1 MSAKEKT
8 RTLAD
13 IDWREKIA
21 LARFDF
27 NAPISNGAVADD
39 SRLRAALPTLH
50 YILQQGG
57 GAVCLSHFGRPQ
69 EGEGGEKWSLSPI
82 AKRLSELLE
91 RPVNFAKTWPRR
103 PPPGEVW
110 LLENTRL
117 NSGESKN
124 DFALAE
130 RYAALGDVF
139 VLDAFASAH
148 RAESSLCALALAAKD
163 ACAGLLL
170 EKELDAL
177 CRAFQS
183 PARPLTAIVGGAKV
197 SDKFGL
203 LSNLLSRCDSLIV
216 GGGIANTF
224 LAAQGFHIG
233 ASLAEPSMLSAAE
246 ELLSAHGKKILLPVD
261 AIVAS
266 SAEEGAATR
275 QLSSA
280 RFSEMGEGEKIYDIG
295 EASRCLVGDALRNS
309 GTIIWNGP
317 MGMFECDAFAAGTRA
332 LALAVA
338 DSSAYSLAGG
348 GDTLAA
354 VNQFQVGK
362 SISHLSTGG
371 GAMLEWLAGRTL
383 PALQSLSEAVARRK

>member
-1 MSAKEKT
+1 M
-8 RTLAD
+8 
-13 IDWREKIA
+13 
-21 LARFDF
+21 
-27 NAPISNGAVADD
+27 
-39 SRLRAALPTLH
+39 
-50 YILQQGG
+50 Q
-57 GAVCLSHFGRPQ
+57 
-69 EGEGGEKWSLSPI
+69 
-82 AKRLSELLE
+82 
-91 RPVNFAKTWPRR
+91 KTWPRR

-261 AIVAS
+261 AIIAS

-275 QLSSA
+275 QLPSA
-280 RFSEMGEGEKIYDIG
+280 RFSEMEEGEKIYDIG
-295 EASRCLVGDALRNS
+295 EASRRLVGDALRDS

-332 LALAVA
+332 LARAVA

-371 GAMLEWLAGRTL
+371 GAMLEWLAGHSL
-383 PALQSLSEAVARRK
+383 SALQSLSEAVARRN